1 MNDMPDRYECDGESH
16 TCEEWSFITGH
27 TVQAIKTR
35 WTTNDRGRT
44 NHTPRQI
51 VGKEPTNWSK
61 NKKRPLPGK
70 VRIPK
75 EADALIEGSFYK
87 IGIHGFVFMLV
98 DGDWKRSQRTAGE
111 VRAAM

>member
-1 MNDMPDRYECDGESH
+1 MNDMPDRFECDGESH
-16 TCEEWSFITGH
+16 TWEEWSMKYGH
-27 TVQAIKTR
+27 TVQAMKTR

-51 VGKEPTNWSK
+51 VGKEQTRWAGIRRRAK
-61 NKKRPLPGK
+61 PGK
-70 VRIPK
+70 VTLP
-75 EADALIEGSFYK
+75 EDADALIEGSFYK

-98 DGDWKRSQRTAGE
+98 DGDWRRSNRTAGE